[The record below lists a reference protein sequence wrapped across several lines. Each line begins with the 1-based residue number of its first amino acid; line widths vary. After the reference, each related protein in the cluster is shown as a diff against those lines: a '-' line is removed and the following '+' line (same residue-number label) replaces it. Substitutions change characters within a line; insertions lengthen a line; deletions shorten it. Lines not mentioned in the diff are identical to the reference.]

1 MTADEH
7 VYEAPYGVSGWLMLR
22 VLQLLLIS
30 PLWMLILFVKG
41 SHGAWYYVSLAVVA
55 LGFACG
61 VLLLLHRPIGL
72 TISGV
77 HLVILAVYALYI
89 GYNDIHSKTIRH
101 LGPVLAIFAFDIAM
115 YLAWFLYFRLSLR
128 IRNTFGRNL

>member
-1 MTADEH
+1 MTVEEQVH
-7 VYEAPYGVSGWLMLR
+7 EEPYGIGGWLTLR
-22 VLQLLLIS
+22 VLQLTLIS
-30 PLWMLILFVKG
+30 PTWMLILFVKG
-41 SHGAWYYVSLAVVA
+41 AHGAWYYVSLAVVA

-61 VLLLLHRPIGL
+61 VLLLLHRPLGL
-72 TISGV
+72 ATSGV

-101 LGPVLAIFAFDIAM
+101 LGPVLTIVVADIAM

-128 IRNTFGRNL
+128 VRNTFGRNL